1 MDILKFKK
9 GLEENLPK
17 ELEKDTFYI
26 STDTK
31 KIRLNDAVWE
41 DNGCLREL
49 IYKNEKV
56 TSSALNVLNDKI
68 NTLDD
73 VVNENEKVTS
83 LIANDLNK
91 KLINNETLIDGINNE
106 IINLSNQNDAI
117 KNSINEI
124 DVNVKT
130 NQNTID
136 ELIDIV
142 IENED
147 VTANAIAKLNKRIN
161 SNNELIENVSSNTLE
176 EFERINLKNNENDET
191 IKGLV
196 EASSNRD
203 EYLETLGDELNEN
216 ERMAALAFNDL
227 NKRNIATNESI
238 KKLKDIV
245 ERNEKVTANALNA
258 LNDKLPKKISELEN
272 DSKFI
277 TIDEM
282 PEVTVPTKISELTND
297 SGFITLNEVE
307 RNKHAVYEHEDSQ
320 SVILKYNALNIINDD
335 VSFLSIQGFEE
346 YLNAK
351 TTKYTLHFKTAS
363 DCTISLPENV
373 IWANGIFPTI
383 EGNCVYELSVVDTVL
398 NNTHYYKAILVPFK

>member
-1 MDILKFKK
+1 MDNLKFKK
-9 GLEENLPK
+9 GLEQNLPK

-26 STDTK
+26 STDSK

-41 DNGCLREL
+41 DSENIKKEIISDLET
-49 IYKNEKV
+49 IEKV

-91 KLINNETLIDGINNE
+91 KLIKNETLIDGINNE
-106 IINLSNQNDAI
+106 IISISNQNDAI

-147 VTANAIAKLNKRIN
+147 VTANAIAKLNKRID
-161 SNNELIENVSSNTLE
+161 SNNELIENVSSSTLE

-238 KKLKDIV
+238 QRLSETVNKN
-245 ERNEKVTANALNA
+245 ERVTAHALNA
-258 LNDKLPKKISELEN
+258 LNDKINDNIKLSEKVNKDYVDNSIAKLVDDLVGDINSVLE
-272 DSKFI
+272 
-277 TIDEM
+277 
-282 PEVTVPTKISELTND
+282 
-297 SGFITLNEVE
+297 
-307 RNKHAVYEHEDSQ
+307 
-320 SVILKYNALNIINDD
+320 NIIN
-335 VSFLSIQGFEE
+335 
-346 YLNAK
+346 
-351 TTKYTLHFKTAS
+351 
-363 DCTISLPENV
+363 
-373 IWANGIFPTI
+373 
-383 EGNCVYELSVVDTVL
+383 GN
-398 NNTHYYKAILVPFK
+398 